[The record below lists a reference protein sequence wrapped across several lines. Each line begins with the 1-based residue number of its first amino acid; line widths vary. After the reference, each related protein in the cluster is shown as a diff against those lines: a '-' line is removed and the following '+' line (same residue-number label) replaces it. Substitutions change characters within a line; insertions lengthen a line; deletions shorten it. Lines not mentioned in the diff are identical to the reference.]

1 MMKLTCPACNAEYT
15 LATERLEGRRAKVR
29 CKRCGDSFH
38 VDAPTPS
45 GAVCAPAL
53 TGERNESSVLFSVAM
68 LAMQAQQPAP
78 SAAQVTESSALID
91 IRALV
96 SASPRESAATARADD
111 IANLGGGGAFAPLF
125 APPVTFAPA
134 ENEQTARRGSGVVIV
149 AAMALAVVAMVSAG
163 ALVSVRSRTSAP
175 ARTAVAAVAPPAEA
189 PSVASVASIASE
201 SAPAPAPQVAVS
213 TPTPTPAPART
224 SATSRT
230 AAARAPAAS
239 APSAHSAPIAAAK
252 CCAGES
258 EMACHMRL
266 SVGASCGA
274 DAPARR

>member
-1 MMKLTCPACNAEYT
+1 MKLTCPACNAEYS

-29 CKRCGDSFH
+29 CKRCGDSFP
-38 VDAPTPS
+38 VDASLPS
-45 GAVCAPAL
+45 GEVCAPAL

-68 LAMQAQQPAP
+68 LAKQAQPAP
-78 SAAQVTESSALID
+78 SAPKVTESSALID

-96 SASPRESAATARADD
+96 SASSKESAATVRADD

-134 ENEQTARRGSGVVIV
+134 ENEETTRRGSGVLVV

-163 ALVSVRSRTSAP
+163 ALVSVRSRASAP

-189 PSVASVASIASE
+189 PSVASVASE
-201 SAPAPAPQVAVS
+201 SPPAPAPQVAAS
-213 TPTPTPAPART
+213 TPAPARTSART

-239 APSAHSAPIAAAK
+239 APSVPSAPTAAAK